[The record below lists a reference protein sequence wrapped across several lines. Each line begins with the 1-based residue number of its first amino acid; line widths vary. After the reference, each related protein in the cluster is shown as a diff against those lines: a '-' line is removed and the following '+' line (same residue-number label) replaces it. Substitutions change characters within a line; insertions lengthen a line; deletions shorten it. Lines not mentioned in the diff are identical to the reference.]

1 MTYMFPLFIEK
12 SMFKFLLITHGS
24 LGQSLVECVENN
36 LQKNCHNIIDIIS
49 LNALDIDFSRKE
61 LDTYVKKNKN
71 FDIIILT
78 DLYGASSSNIV
89 KKHTSDENIY
99 AISGLNLPMLMKAV
113 TLKTDDIQ
121 MMVDEIIKCGN
132 KSIINFL

>member
-1 MTYMFPLFIEK
+1 MFR
-12 SMFKFLLITHGS
+12 FLLITHGN

-36 LQKNCHNIIDIIS
+36 LQKNCNNIIDIIS
-49 LNALDIDFSRKE
+49 LNSSDIDVTRKE
-61 LDTYVKKNKN
+61 LDIYVNKNK
-71 FDIIILT
+71 DCEIIILT

-89 KKHTSDENIY
+89 KKHTSQDNVY

-113 TLKTDDIQ
+113 TFKTNDIQ
-121 MMVDEIIKCGN
+121 IMVDEIIKCGN

>member
-1 MTYMFPLFIEK
+1 MFR
-12 SMFKFLLITHGS
+12 FLLITHGN

-36 LQKNCHNIIDIIS
+36 LQKNCNNIIDIIS
-49 LNALDIDFSRKE
+49 LNPSDIDLTRKE
-61 LDTYVKKNKN
+61 LDMYVNKNK
-71 FDIIILT
+71 DCEIIILT

-89 KKHTSDENIY
+89 KKYTSQENVY

-113 TLKTDDIQ
+113 TLKTNDIQ
-121 MMVDEIIKCGN
+121 IMVDEIIKCGN

>member
-1 MTYMFPLFIEK
+1 
-12 SMFKFLLITHGS
+12 MFKFLLITHGN

-36 LQKNCHNIIDIIS
+36 LQKNCNNIIDIIS
-49 LNALDIDFSRKE
+49 LNSSDIDVTRKE
-61 LDTYVKKNKN
+61 LDVYVNKNK
-71 FDIIILT
+71 DCEIIILT

-89 KKHTSDENIY
+89 KKHTSQENVY

-113 TLKTDDIQ
+113 TLKTNDIQ
-121 MMVDEIIKCGN
+121 IMVDEIIKCGN

>member
-1 MTYMFPLFIEK
+1 MTYMYPLFIEK
-12 SMFKFLLITHGS
+12 SMFKFLLITHGN

-36 LQKNCHNIIDIIS
+36 LQKNCQNIIDIIS
-49 LNALDIDFSRKE
+49 LNALDIDVSRKE

>member
-1 MTYMFPLFIEK
+1 
-12 SMFKFLLITHGS
+12 MFKFLLITHGN

-36 LQKNCHNIIDIIS
+36 LQKTCNNIIDIIS
-49 LNALDIDFSRKE
+49 LNASDIDLTRKE
-61 LDTYVKKNKN
+61 LDIYVNKNK
-71 FDIIILT
+71 DCEIIILT

-89 KKHTSDENIY
+89 KKHTSQENVY

-113 TLKTDDIQ
+113 TLKTNDIQ
-121 MMVDEIIKCGN
+121 IMVDEIIKCGN

>member
-1 MTYMFPLFIEK
+1 MFR
-12 SMFKFLLITHGS
+12 FLLIAHGN

-36 LQKNCHNIIDIIS
+36 LQKKCNNIIDIIS
-49 LNALDIDFSRKE
+49 LNSSDIDVTKKE
-61 LDTYVKKNKN
+61 LDIYVNKNK
-71 FDIIILT
+71 DCEIIILT

-89 KKHTSDENIY
+89 KKHTSQDNVY

-113 TLKTDDIQ
+113 TFKTNDIQ
-121 MMVDEIIKCGN
+121 IMVDEIIKCGN

>member
-1 MTYMFPLFIEK
+1 MFR
-12 SMFKFLLITHGS
+12 FLLITHGN

-36 LQKNCHNIIDIIS
+36 LQKNCNNIIDIIS
-49 LNALDIDFSRKE
+49 LNSSDIDLTRKE
-61 LDTYVKKNKN
+61 LDIYVNKNK
-71 FDIIILT
+71 DSEIIILT

-89 KKHTSDENIY
+89 KKHTSQDNVY

-113 TLKTDDIQ
+113 TLKTNDIQ
-121 MMVDEIIKCGN
+121 IMVDEIIKCGN

>member
-1 MTYMFPLFIEK
+1 MFR
-12 SMFKFLLITHGS
+12 FLLITHGN

-36 LQKNCHNIIDIIS
+36 LQKKCCDIIDIIS
-49 LNALDIDFSRKE
+49 LNSSDIDLTRKE
-61 LDTYVKKNKN
+61 LDIYVNKNK
-71 FDIIILT
+71 DSEIIILT

-89 KKHTSDENIY
+89 KKHTSHENVY

-113 TLKTDDIQ
+113 TFKTNDIQ
-121 MMVDEIIKCGN
+121 IMVDEIIKCGN

>member
-1 MTYMFPLFIEK
+1 
-12 SMFKFLLITHGS
+12 MFKLLLITHGN

-36 LQKNCHNIIDIIS
+36 LQKNCNNIIDIIS
-49 LNALDIDFSRKE
+49 LNSSDIDLTRKE
-61 LDTYVKKNKN
+61 LDIYVNKNK
-71 FDIIILT
+71 DSEIIILT

-89 KKHTSDENIY
+89 KKYTSQESIY

-113 TLKTDDIQ
+113 TLKTNDIQ
-121 MMVDEIIKCGN
+121 IMVDEIIKCGN

>member
-1 MTYMFPLFIEK
+1 MFR
-12 SMFKFLLITHGS
+12 FLLITHGN

-36 LQKNCHNIIDIIS
+36 LQKKCNNIIDIIS
-49 LNALDIDFSRKE
+49 LNSSDIDVTKKE
-61 LDTYVKKNKN
+61 LDIYVNKNK
-71 FDIIILT
+71 DCEIIILT

-89 KKHTSDENIY
+89 KKHTSQENVY

-121 MMVDEIIKCGN
+121 IMVDEIIKCGN

>member
-1 MTYMFPLFIEK
+1 
-12 SMFKFLLITHGS
+12 MFKFLLITHGN

-36 LQKNCHNIIDIIS
+36 LQKNCNNIIDIIS
-49 LNALDIDFSRKE
+49 LNSSDIDLTRKE
-61 LDTYVKKNKN
+61 LDTYVKKYK
-71 FDIIILT
+71 DCEIIVLT

-89 KKHTSDENIY
+89 KKHTSQENVY

-113 TLKTDDIQ
+113 TFKTNDIQ
-121 MMVDEIIKCGN
+121 IMVDEIIKCGN

>member
-1 MTYMFPLFIEK
+1 MFR
-12 SMFKFLLITHGS
+12 FLLITHGN

-36 LQKNCHNIIDIIS
+36 LQKNCNNIIDIIS
-49 LNALDIDFSRKE
+49 LNSSDIDLTRKE
-61 LDTYVKKNKN
+61 LDIYVNKNK
-71 FDIIILT
+71 DCEIIILT

-89 KKHTSDENIY
+89 KKHTSQENVY

-113 TLKTDDIQ
+113 TLKTNDIQ
-121 MMVDEIIKCGN
+121 IMVDEIIKCGN

>member
-1 MTYMFPLFIEK
+1 MTYMYPLFIEK

-36 LQKNCHNIIDIIS
+36 LQKNCQNIIDIIS

>member
-1 MTYMFPLFIEK
+1 MFR
-12 SMFKFLLITHGS
+12 FLLITHGN

-36 LQKNCHNIIDIIS
+36 LQKKCCDIIDIIS
-49 LNALDIDFSRKE
+49 LDSSDIDLTRKE
-61 LDTYVKKNKN
+61 LDIYVNKNK
-71 FDIIILT
+71 DCEIIILT

-89 KKHTSDENIY
+89 KKYTSQENIY

-113 TLKTDDIQ
+113 TLKTNDIQ
-121 MMVDEIIKCGN
+121 IMVDEIIKCGN

>member
-1 MTYMFPLFIEK
+1 MFR
-12 SMFKFLLITHGS
+12 FLLITHGN

-36 LQKNCHNIIDIIS
+36 LQKNCNNIIDIIS
-49 LNALDIDFSRKE
+49 LNSSDIDVTRKE
-61 LDTYVKKNKN
+61 LDIYVNKNK
-71 FDIIILT
+71 DCEIIILT

-89 KKHTSDENIY
+89 KKHTSQEHVY

-113 TLKTDDIQ
+113 TLKTNDIQ
-121 MMVDEIIKCGN
+121 IMVDEIIKCGN

>member
-1 MTYMFPLFIEK
+1 MFR
-12 SMFKFLLITHGS
+12 FLLITHGN

-36 LQKNCHNIIDIIS
+36 LQKNCNNIIDIIS
-49 LNALDIDFSRKE
+49 LNSSDIDLTRKE
-61 LDTYVKKNKN
+61 LDKYVNKNKN
-71 FDIIILT
+71 CEIIILT

-89 KKHTSDENIY
+89 KKHTSQENVY

-113 TLKTDDIQ
+113 TLKTNDIQ
-121 MMVDEIIKCGN
+121 IMVDEIIKCGN

>member
-1 MTYMFPLFIEK
+1 
-12 SMFKFLLITHGS
+12 MFKFLLITHGN

-36 LQKNCHNIIDIIS
+36 LQKKCCDIIDIIS
-49 LNALDIDFSRKE
+49 LNSSDIDETRKE
-61 LDTYVKKNKN
+61 LDVYVNKHK
-71 FDIIILT
+71 DCEIIILT

-89 KKHTSDENIY
+89 KKHTSQENVY

-113 TLKTDDIQ
+113 TFKTNDIQ
-121 MMVDEIIKCGN
+121 IMVDEIIKCGN

>member
-1 MTYMFPLFIEK
+1 MFR
-12 SMFKFLLITHGS
+12 FLLITHGN

-36 LQKNCHNIIDIIS
+36 LQKKCCDIIDIIS
-49 LNALDIDFSRKE
+49 LNSSDIDLTRKE
-61 LDTYVKKNKN
+61 LDIYVNKNK
-71 FDIIILT
+71 DYEIIILT

-89 KKHTSDENIY
+89 KKHTSQENIY

-113 TLKTDDIQ
+113 TFKTNDIQ
-121 MMVDEIIKCGN
+121 IMVDEIIKCGN